1 MSLRGA
7 RAGALE
13 AEAGGEGGGVTLF
26 TSLLAPRGFYLLSY
40 SPRRCSPE
48 VARRTVTWVLPHKSA
63 IKNAPQDLPIGQ
75 ADGGIFSVE
84 ISSSQMS
91 PTCATLTKKIKEKAN

>member
-26 TSLLAPRGFYLLSY
+26 TSLLAPGGFVFL
-40 SPRRCSPE
+40 
-48 VARRTVTWVLPHKSA
+48 T
-63 IKNAPQDLPIGQ
+63 APGDAAQR
-75 ADGGIFSVE
+75 
-84 ISSSQMS
+84 
-91 PTCATLTKKIKEKAN
+91 

>member
-1 MSLRGA
+1 M
-7 RAGALE
+7 
-13 AEAGGEGGGVTLF
+13 T
-26 TSLLAPRGFYLLSY
+26 
-40 SPRRCSPE
+40 C
-48 VARRTVTWVLPHKSA
+48 VLPHKSA

>member
-26 TSLLAPRGFYLLSY
+26 TSLLAPGGLSY

-48 VARRTVTWVLPHKSA
+48 VAQRTVTWVLPHKST
-63 IKNAPQDLPIGQ
+63 IKKAPQDLPIGQ

-91 PTCATLTKKIKEKAN
+91 PTCATLTKIKNKRES